1 VVVPVYNPG
10 PYLERCV
17 DSVLAQSMAHDEFE
31 AIFVDDGSTDATPAR
46 LDGLAAAHP
55 FLRVIHQPNS
65 GWPGKPRNVGI
76 DAARGEYVF
85 FLDNDDALGPE
96 ALERMYAMATRNRS
110 DIVIGKMAGHSRAV
124 PRRLFEEDRDRA
136 TLADTPLIDSL
147 TPHKMFRRAF
157 LVDHGIRFP
166 EGRRRLEDHVFVV
179 TSYFAAEV
187 ISVLADYVCYY
198 HLARDDRS
206 NASADVLDPPY
217 YYGFVREVLR
227 IVEANT
233 RPGPERN
240 RILQRFARVELLD
253 RLRGP
258 RFLGPLFLV
267 RPRGYREALFA
278 EVAAVARDHI
288 DPGVDEIL
296 PTNYR
301 VSMALVRAG
310 RLDLLI
316 AFASAEAKIGAS
328 AILRSSALVAPA
340 TLEAS
345 LDAGLEF
352 GSTGI
357 GVERI
362 GDTPAIRLPERISGA
377 VPQAARVAPGAL
389 SGTPLL
395 LVRRR
400 GDSAELPVPASVAT
414 DLADRP
420 DGTLSARFSLGARV
434 DLAAAAAGSPVGPG
448 RWDLVVRV
456 PFLGLAKEA
465 VPMTPGGIVRRRAV
479 IEVRDGPASEGL
491 AAGGR
496 VSVRLEPVL
505 PGRRIRI
512 AIAGMSFMAGRV
524 KRLVRSRLRR
534 VGGA

>member
-31 AIFVDDGSTDATPAR
+31 AIFVDDGSTDGTPAR
-46 LDGLAAAHP
+46 LDALTAAHT

-85 FLDNDDALGPE
+85 FLDNDDALGHE
-96 ALERMYAMATRNRS
+96 ALERMHAMATRNRS

-124 PRRLFEEDRDRA
+124 PRRLFEANRDRA

-147 TPHKMFRRAF
+147 TPHKMFRREF
-157 LVDHGIRFP
+157 LLDHGIRFP

-198 HLARDDRS
+198 HLARGDRS

-233 RPGPERN
+233 KPGPERN

-278 EVAAVARDHI
+278 EVAAVVRDHI

-301 VSMALVRAG
+301 VRMALVRAD
-310 RLDLLI
+310 RPDLLI
-316 AFASAEAKIGAS
+316 AYASAEAKVGAS
-328 AILRSSALVAPA
+328 AILRHSALVAPA

-345 LDAGLEF
+345 LEAGLAF

-357 GVERI
+357 GIEDN
-362 GDTPAIRLPERISGA
+362 GGAPAIRLPDRIARA
-377 VPQAARVAPGAL
+377 VPQDARIAPGAL
-389 SGTPLL
+389 SGTPV
-395 LVRRR
+395 LVLRRR
-400 GDSAELPVPASVAT
+400 SDSAELSVPAVVTTQVVNGPAGSVSPRFALAVSL
-414 DLADRP
+414 DLAN
-420 DGTLSARFSLGARV
+420 GNGGA
-434 DLAAAAAGSPVGPG
+434 PVGPG
-448 RWDLVVRV
+448 TWDLVVRV

-465 VPMTPGGIVRRRAV
+465 TP
-479 IEVRDGPASEGL
+479 L
-491 AAGGR
+491 AAGGM
-496 VSVRLEPVL
+496 VRRRLVIDVRDAATTDGLTGGEPFWLRFEQVL
-505 PGRRIRI
+505 PGRRIRL
-512 AIAGMSFMAGRV
+512 AIAGLLFVAARV
-524 KRLVRSRLRR
+524 KRGARR
-534 VGGA
+534 VRRRG